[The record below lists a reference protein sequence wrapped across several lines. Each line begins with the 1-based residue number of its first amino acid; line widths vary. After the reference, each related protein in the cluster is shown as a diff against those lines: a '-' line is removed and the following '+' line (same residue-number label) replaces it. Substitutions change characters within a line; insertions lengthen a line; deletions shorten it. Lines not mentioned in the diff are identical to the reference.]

1 MPWCKSSPGHSAL
14 SQPATRNP
22 QPATP
27 IRAWHRWL
35 MASWARRMI
44 FLFRNGTFR
53 QKCWLIFKATR
64 QHARN
69 LGVFA
74 LIYKSSLLVLQH
86 TSSDGKVAPY
96 HPFIGGLLGGYYVFG
111 RHQNSVNQQIVV
123 YIFARVMLALAKL
136 AIKPREAGVGGD
148 SRGGLGLAS
157 DPQTREFVMKHAWTA
172 FASLSWASVMFLFRY
187 HPEIIQPSLRSS
199 MTYM

>member
-1 MPWCKSSPGHSAL
+1 
-14 SQPATRNP
+14 
-22 QPATP
+22 
-27 IRAWHRWL
+27 
-35 MASWARRMI
+35 MI
-44 FLFRNGTFR
+44 FLFRSGTFR
-53 QKCWLIFKATR
+53 QKCWLVFKATR

-69 LGVFA
+69 LAVFA

-96 HPFIGGLLGGYYVFG
+96 HPFVGGLLGGYYVFG

-123 YIFARVMLALAKL
+123 YVFARVMLALAKL
-136 AIKPREAGVGGD
+136 AVKPREAASGEA
-148 SRGGLGLAS
+148 RGGIGLIS
-157 DPQTREFVMKHAWTA
+157 DPRTKEMVTKHAWTA